1 MKLMRLSI
9 AILIVMCGFI
19 GVHSYIMNKMGV
31 SLSEKNDQIK
41 NFALANDWENTR
53 ALLEEVSN
61 EWEKYSTWASL
72 TISTEDI
79 EQLEISLEQAEV
91 FALLEAKSD
100 FFGEFIMFSRL
111 VDHIPHREGFHIEEI
126 L

>member
-1 MKLMRLSI
+1 MKIMRCAI
-9 AILIVMCGFI
+9 AILIVMCTFI
-19 GVHSYIMNKMGV
+19 GVHGYIMNKMGI
-31 SLSEKNDQIK
+31 SLAEKNDQIK
-41 NFALANDWENTR
+41 IFALNDDWESTR
-53 ALLEEVSN
+53 ELLKEVKN

-79 EQLEISLEQAEV
+79 EQLEISLEQAEA

-100 FFGEFIMFSRL
+100 FLGEFIMFSRL

>member
-1 MKLMRLSI
+1 MKLMCIAL
-9 AILIVMCGFI
+9 AILIAMCGFI
-19 GVHSYIMNKMGV
+19 GVHGYIMNKMGV
-31 SLSEKNDQIK
+31 SLNEKNAQIK
-41 NFALANDWENTR
+41 NFASQDDWESTR
-53 ALLEEVSN
+53 TLLKEVGN

-79 EQLEISLEQAEV
+79 EQLEISLEQAKA
-91 FALLEAKSD
+91 FAALEAKSD
-100 FFGEFIMFSRL
+100 FWGEFIMFSML

>member
-9 AILIVMCGFI
+9 ALLIVMCGFI
-19 GVHSYIMNKMGV
+19 GVHGYVMTKMGASLGQKNEQIKIFAQKDDWESV
-31 SLSEKNDQIK
+31 QRLLSE
-41 NFALANDWENTR
+41 
-53 ALLEEVSN
+53 VSR

-79 EQLEISLEQAEV
+79 EQLEISLEQAKA
-91 FALLEAKSD
+91 FANLKAKSD

-111 VDHIPHREGFHIEEI
+111 LDHIPHREGFHIEEI